1 MVEYDGLIW
10 LFGKDESPFIDNI
23 NDAYDHFNERLR
35 TAEHDFIEIGIEMDW
50 QKLVNKAAEVET
62 KAKVRGSRTSA
73 YKASKRKA
81 ATAKAEA
88 NKNAKGDKPKD
99 KSPRSTTSA
108 NFGFVTD
115 IEEIQLMVADTTR
128 YPEVEIEEKKIK
140 RCLADARR
148 SKGHNYYLD
157 FGVARH

>member
-1 MVEYDGLIW
+1 MYFRAHRTTLTVRNQDDGLIW

-73 YKASKRKA
+73 YKASVCPHAPPDAPILVVHPTSKSSMPRSPVR
-81 ATAKAEA
+81 T
-88 NKNAKGDKPKD
+88 P
-99 KSPRSTTSA
+99 SPRPSSRPA
-108 NFGFVTD
+108 PLSPKLKQRPGA
-115 IEEIQLMVADTTR
+115 IYGHLTR
-128 YPEVEIEEKKIK
+128 EFWKSGACDPPPHI
-140 RCLADARR
+140 
-148 SKGHNYYLD
+148 
-157 FGVARH
+157 